1 MTIRTFQGIT
11 PRIAATAYVDEAAV
25 VIGDVTI
32 GEDSSLWPT
41 AVARGDVHR
50 ITIGARTNIQDGSV
64 LHVTS
69 DTAFYPGGF
78 ALTVGDNIT
87 VGHRAVLHACTIGDH
102 CLIGMGS
109 VILDGAVL
117 EPRVLLGA
125 GSVVAPG
132 KTLKGGHLWLGSP
145 AQCVRPLRDE
155 ELAYL
160 EFSAEHYVALK
171 NDYSG
176 DI

>member
-1 MTIRTFQGIT
+1 MTVRKYRDKT
-11 PRIAATAYVDEAAV
+11 PNIAATAYVDESAV

-32 GEDSSLWPT
+32 GGDSSLWPT

-50 ITIGARTNIQDGSV
+50 IAIGARTNVQDGSI
-64 LHVTS
+64 LHVTA
-69 DTAFYPGGF
+69 DTSFYPGGY
-78 ALTVGDNIT
+78 ALTVGDNVT
-87 VGHRAVLHACTIGDH
+87 VGHRAVLHACEVGNY

-117 EPRVLLGA
+117 APRVLLGA

-132 KTLKGGHLWLGSP
+132 KTLKGEHLWLGSP
-145 AQCVRPLRDE
+145 AQCIRPLREE

-171 NDYSG
+171 NKYMAP
-176 DI
+176 